1 MLHGSCDVVT
11 SKFVAI
17 RLYIR
22 NTSDFQIRFRLR
34 ELRSK
39 YFVIASVVN
48 QLKISF
54 YSVEVTCVWNTI
66 RVDGYPLRTRA
77 DKLSSHH

>member
-1 MLHGSCDVVT
+1 VFHGSCDVVI
-11 SKFVAI
+11 SEFVAI
-17 RLYIR
+17 GLYIR

-34 ELRSK
+34 ELGGE
-39 YFVIASVVN
+39 YFIIASAVDQFKV
-48 QLKISF
+48 SF